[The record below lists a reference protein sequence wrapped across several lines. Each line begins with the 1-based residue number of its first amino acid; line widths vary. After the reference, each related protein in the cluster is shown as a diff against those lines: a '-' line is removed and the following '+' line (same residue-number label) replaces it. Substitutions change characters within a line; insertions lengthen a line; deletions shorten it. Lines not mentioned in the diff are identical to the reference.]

1 MSTFEVLVNKAMF
14 DSEFATQLKTNP
26 AVALQVVGIEPTP
39 ERLAAIA
46 AVNLD
51 AIADAARAIGTP
63 QKTTPN

>member
-26 AVALQVVGIEPTP
+26 AAALRVVGIEPTP

-51 AIADAARAIGTP
+51 AVADAARAIGTS